1 MVIAASREV
10 RVNGGAQMDHLFQAR
25 LPLQVYDWLRSQWYE
40 QRLPMNSVVTATV
53 AALRT
58 GHVHLDP
65 RLIALATDEGEAVQR
80 FTVRLRAPDY
90 EWLRAEAFRRR
101 VSINRLLVAALEA
114 RCAPPTPGTKEP
126 GGESTQE
133 SSVEAYSTE
142 RR

>member
-10 RVNGGAQMDHLFQAR
+10 MVNGGAQLDHLFQAR
-25 LPLQVYDWLRSQWYE
+25 LPLPVYEWLRSQWYE

-53 AALRT
+53 AVLRT

-65 RLIALATDEGEAVQR
+65 RLLALATDEGEAVQR
-80 FTVRLRAPDY
+80 FTVRMPRLDY

-114 RCAPPTPGTKEP
+114 RCSSPTPGTKEP
-126 GGESTQE
+126 GDESTRE
-133 SSVEAYSTE
+133 SSVEAHDAE
-142 RR
+142 HA